1 MVEVLKEFFDLKENV
16 LREVG
21 TTFEADEARKK
32 ELMEK
37 LPGFISPVV
46 GTAPKMT
53 KEEVVAPGIE
63 A

>member
-16 LREVG
+16 LRKVG
-21 TTFEADEARKK
+21 TTFETDEARQK

-37 LPGFISPVV
+37 LPGFINSVV
-46 GTAPKMT
+46 GTAPKT
-53 KEEVVAPGIE
+53 TTEEVATQGIE

>member
-16 LREVG
+16 LRKVG
-21 TTFEADEARKK
+21 TTFEADEARQK
-32 ELMEK
+32 ELMKK

-46 GTAPKMT
+46 GTAPKT
-53 KEEVVAPGIE
+53 TTEEVATQGIE

>member
-16 LREVG
+16 VREVG
-21 TTFEADEARKK
+21 TTFEADEARQK

-46 GTAPKMT
+46 GTAPKT
-53 KEEVVAPGIE
+53 TTEEVATQSIE